1 MKVLSR
7 LSRDVLYV
15 CHLQLPRDKMLC
27 TASCREGEGSR
38 GGELGGAEG
47 EHLCNV

>member
-1 MKVLSR
+1 MCVASAVTKRQELVVPMS
-7 LSRDVLYV
+7 
-15 CHLQLPRDKMLC
+15 CA
-27 TASCREGEGSR
+27 ASCREGEGSR